1 MFETGDAT
9 LDLVLHLL
17 AVLVIA
23 FAVLEY
29 IIYKK
34 QEWVATNLTL
44 AEREFNK
51 LIASGVSHG
60 GRRDRVA
67 ERREW
72 NEMVDPKVI
81 QFHQKGFRTVA
92 HELVAENEKELSGKN
107 ATMGKA
113 SMTSFLLREL
123 YLGNIDAAQAK
134 IHADVQNSDGKKL
147 PYIAPGIYELV
158 GFEHYDKND
167 GFPKGAGVE
176 KWLLKRVV
184 RYWKFPQDLRVTHTV
199 GGVTTFR
206 DPFDAITYLNQQNL

>member
-1 MFETGDAT
+1 M
-9 LDLVLHLL
+9 HLL

-34 QEWVATNLTL
+34 QDWVATNLLL
-44 AEREFNK
+44 AERDFNR
-51 LIASGVSHG
+51 LIASGMSHG

-92 HELVAENEKELSGKN
+92 HELVAENEKELGGKN
-107 ATMGKA
+107 TTMGRA
-113 SMTSFLLREL
+113 SVTAFLLREL
-123 YLGNIDAAQAK
+123 YNGNIDAVQAK
-134 IHADVQNSDGKKL
+134 IHADVQNSDGKI

-158 GFEHYDKND
+158 GFENYDKNT

-184 RYWKFPQDLRVTHTV
+184 RYWKFPKEIRMTHTV
-199 GGVTTFR
+199 NGVTEYR
-206 DPFDAITYLNQQNL
+206 EPIDALNLLIQQNP